1 MVSRIESIGI
11 GDNLFLLEYRV
22 WGIFIKMRIIKQ
34 FKQKD
39 LTDNLLKLKQ

>member
-1 MVSRIESIGI
+1 MVSRVESIGT
-11 GDNLFLLEYRV
+11 GDNSFLLEYRA

-34 FKQKD
+34 LKQKD